1 MADSKRDIL
10 IVGLRNAYGLEGQAL
25 STMRNAS
32 DRLQNYP
39 QLKAAVDQHIKETE
53 RQQQM
58 VEEALGRFG
67 ETPSTLKEA
76 AMKLAG
82 NLQAMTHALAGD
94 EVLKDLFALF
104 AFEHFEQAS
113 YRSLIAMAEEVGE
126 ASVAQTC
133 REILRQEEAAGQK
146 LGGMIEQITKAYMQR
161 ESSGQTARV
170 WGSGGEQ
177 ASACPPSAPAAA
189 AQAKARS
196 WRARRAAAAS
206 GPSLGPAYVPS
217 ALSPTK

>member
-32 DRLQNYP
+32 DRLTNYP

-58 VEEALGRFG
+58 VEECLGRFG

-146 LGGMIEQITKAYMQR
+146 IGGMIEQITKTYMQR
-161 ESSGQTARV
+161 ESSGQTAKV
-170 WGSGGEQ
+170 
-177 ASACPPSAPAAA
+177 
-189 AQAKARS
+189 
-196 WRARRAAAAS
+196 
-206 GPSLGPAYVPS
+206 
-217 ALSPTK
+217 

>member
-25 STMRNAS
+25 STMRNVSA
-32 DRLQNYP
+32 RLENYP
-39 QLKAAVDQHIKETE
+39 QLKAAVDQHIQETE

-67 ETPSTLKEA
+67 ETPSMLKGA

-82 NLQAMTHALAGD
+82 NLQAVTHALAGD
-94 EVLKDLFALF
+94 EVLKDLFALY

-146 LGGMIEQITKAYMQR
+146 IGGMIEQITKTYMQR
-161 ESSGQTARV
+161 ESSGQTAK
-170 WGSGGEQ
+170 S
-177 ASACPPSAPAAA
+177 
-189 AQAKARS
+189 
-196 WRARRAAAAS
+196 
-206 GPSLGPAYVPS
+206 
-217 ALSPTK
+217 